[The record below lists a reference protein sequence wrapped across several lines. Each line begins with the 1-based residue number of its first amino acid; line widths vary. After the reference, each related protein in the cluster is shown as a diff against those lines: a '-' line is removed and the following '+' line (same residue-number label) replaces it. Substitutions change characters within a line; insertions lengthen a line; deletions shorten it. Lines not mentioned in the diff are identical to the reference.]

1 MFWGVY
7 MPSAE
12 IITIGTEILLGE
24 IIDTNARDIAR
35 KLRDAG
41 IDLYWE
47 TTVGDNPARISQAIR
62 QAMERCQII
71 ITTGGLGPTV
81 DDPTRDA
88 VAQAIGVE
96 TEFIPELWEQIQARF
111 RRYDRI
117 PTENNR
123 RQAFIPKGAQS
134 IENPVGTAPAFLL
147 DCQKIV
153 IISLPGVPQEME
165 YLMDHKVIP
174 YLKERFDLAGLIK
187 LRILHTV
194 GIGESQIDALIG
206 DLETLSNPTVGLAA
220 HSGQVD
226 VRVTAKA
233 QTTQEADDL
242 LQPIEQTLRQRLG
255 DWVYGA
261 DAETLEGVVLRCLFN
276 RGWTLAVVEYGT
288 GGYLINQLS
297 QPNSTVPAEHQHIFK
312 GGKFQTELTHPEQLI
327 NLTCEYRL
335 SNAAT
340 VCLAIGV
347 FPGNERMEIY
357 IALISPQGEFKK
369 SIFYGGPPEYAPR
382 YALHN
387 GLDQLRKL
395 VCDDQL
401 PF

>member
-24 IIDTNARDIAR
+24 IINTNARDIAR

-81 DDPTRDA
+81 DDPTREA

-96 TEFIPELWEQIQARF
+96 TEFIPELWEQVQARF
-111 RRYDRI
+111 RRYERV

-123 RQAFIPKGAQS
+123 RQAFIPKGAQP
-134 IENPVGTAPAFLL
+134 IENPVGTAPAFLV
-147 DCQKIV
+147 DCQKVV
-153 IISLPGVPQEME
+153 IISLPGVPREME
-165 YLMDHKVIP
+165 FLMDHKVIP
-174 YLKERFDLAGLIK
+174 YLEERFDLAGLIK

-194 GIGESQIDALIG
+194 GIGVSQIDALIG

-226 VRVTAKA
+226 VRITAKA
-233 QTTQEADDL
+233 QTTQEADNL
-242 LQPIEQTLRQRLG
+242 LRPIEQALRQRLG

-288 GGYLINQLS
+288 GGYLINRLS
-297 QPNSTVPAEHQHIFK
+297 QPNSTVPAEHQRMFK
-312 GGKFQTELTHPEQLI
+312 GGEFQTELTHPEQLLD
-327 NLTCEYRL
+327 LTREYRL
-335 SNAAT
+335 TSAVN
-340 VCLAIGV
+340 VCLGISV
-347 FPGNERMEIY
+347 FPGNERTEIQ

-369 SIFYGGPPEYAPR
+369 SVFYGGPPEYAPR

-387 GLDQLRKL
+387 SLDQLRKL
-395 VCDDQL
+395 ACDDQQPL
-401 PF
+401 